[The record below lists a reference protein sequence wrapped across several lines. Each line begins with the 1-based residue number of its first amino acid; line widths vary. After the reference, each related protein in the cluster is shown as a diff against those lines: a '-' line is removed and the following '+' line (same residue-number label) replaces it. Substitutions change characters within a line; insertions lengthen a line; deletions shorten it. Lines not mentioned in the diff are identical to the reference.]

1 MRKYRLVWGEESNL
15 RLLLLLYSLL
25 FHFRFSIV
33 AMVVIIL
40 SERRFLSCEK
50 EKEREERIS

>member
-15 RLLLLLYSLL
+15 RLLLLYSLL

-50 EKEREERIS
+50 KRERERGEN